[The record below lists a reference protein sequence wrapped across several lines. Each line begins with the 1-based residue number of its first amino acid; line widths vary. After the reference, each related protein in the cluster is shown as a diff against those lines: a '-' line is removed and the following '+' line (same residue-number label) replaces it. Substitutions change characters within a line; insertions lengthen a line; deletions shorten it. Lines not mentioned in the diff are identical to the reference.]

1 MICTFQW
8 AFFLLCNFSQFGFVN
23 YMNDYIVCAEGVRR
37 YLCAQYHVHNIPVGT
52 RRTKDLVE
60 EIKLRCPE
68 LRLFYTDEYQV
79 PKYHKML
86 CVCEREGGRW
96 QQFKEN
102 LFICYHYLNLNSI
115 SEYVSFIFHQD
126 YQFNQIFLL
135 MQFSEE
141 YICALTCLYS
151 YIQIELFILINV
163 LD

>member
-1 MICTFQW
+1 MHFSVGL
-8 AFFLLCNFSQFGFVN
+8 FLLCNFSQFGFVN

-86 CVCEREGGRW
+86 CVCEGGGGVGGS
-96 QQFKEN
+96 N
-102 LFICYHYLNLNSI
+102 LKKICLYVYHYLNLNSI

-126 YQFNQIFLL
+126 YQFNQMF
-135 MQFSEE
+135 
-141 YICALTCLYS
+141 
-151 YIQIELFILINV
+151 
-163 LD
+163 